1 MDKDKTMQAIKNSG
15 IVPVIRA
22 KSSEEAI
29 NITEAVKEGGIKVI
43 EITMTVPG
51 AISVI
56 KELSEKY
63 RDVPEIT
70 IGAGSILDG
79 ETARNAILAGAEFVV
94 GPSLNQEMIE
104 VANRY
109 QKVVIPGAMTPT
121 EVVKAMEAGADVV
134 KVFPAALFGPK
145 IIKAIKGPIP
155 QARLLPTGGVN
166 HDNVKDWFKAGS
178 FAVGAGSA
186 IVSGAEKGD
195 FDQVRD
201 NAARFVELIAE
212 VRN

>member
-1 MDKDKTMQAIKNSG
+1 
-15 IVPVIRA
+15 
-22 KSSEEAI
+22 
-29 NITEAVKEGGIKVI
+29 
-43 EITMTVPG
+43 
-51 AISVI
+51 
-56 KELSEKY
+56 
-63 RDVPEIT
+63 
-70 IGAGSILDG
+70 
-79 ETARNAILAGAEFVV
+79 
-94 GPSLNQEMIE
+94 

-134 KVFPAALFGPK
+134 KIFPAALFGPK

-166 HDNVKDWFKAGS
+166 HDNVKEWFKAGS

-186 IVSGAEKGD
+186 IVSGADEGD
-195 FDQVRD
+195 YDRVKD

-212 VRN
+212 ARK

>member
-1 MDKDKTMQAIKNSG
+1 MSKEIILQKLKESG
-15 IVPVIRA
+15 IVPVVRA

-63 RDVPEIT
+63 RDDPEIT

-134 KVFPAALFGPK
+134 KIFPAALFGPK

-186 IVSGAEKGD
+186 IVSGAEEGD

>member
-1 MDKDKTMQAIKNSG
+1 MSKEIILQKLKESG
-15 IVPVIRA
+15 IVPVVRA

-63 RDVPEIT
+63 RDDPEIT

-134 KVFPAALFGPK
+134 KIFPAALFGPK